1 MKKVEKTYTTTMYV
15 AEDGKEYYTE
25 NECRAHDEYLLRCS
39 VEREYERY
47 FDLHSF
53 DRWDGETDS
62 LAQFVGLGSCY
73 TLYLI
78 EVDDIVLEV
87 CDYVGLNGMEKY
99 EGKKVFLSCEG
110 FWKNSDWYF
119 EGTLNQV
126 LGDLKKQV
134 RQLEELQMK

>member
-25 NECRAHDEYLLRCS
+25 NECKAHDDYLLRCS
-39 VEREYERY
+39 LEREYERY

-53 DRWDGETDS
+53 GCWDGETDS

-87 CDYVGLNGMEKY
+87 CDYVGLNGMSKY

-110 FWKNSDWYF
+110 FYKSSDWYF

-134 RQLEELQMK
+134 SQLEELQMK